1 MKRFSDKVLSQG
13 GFWTFRHHFSGFFI
27 NNLKPDLTFSWANF
41 SNSKPEQNFE
51 FSNLE
56 RNFSRLDRKCAF
68 TLAEVLITLGI
79 VGVVVAITLP
89 ALTANISEL
98 VNSHRQA
105 NIAYKITQA
114 TDKMKAMGL
123 LNGGYASTDAFVDE
137 LQKHLKIAKRC
148 DANHIA
154 DCWPTN
160 KVKTSDG
167 EEFEVK
173 DVKTGKNLNIESNT
187 SDNVGLV
194 FADGASIILT
204 YNQNSPGM
212 DIGDKITAQSK
223 TLPVGFG
230 KSKDFAYTTN
240 TTGAIDFVMDVN
252 GKNGPNS
259 ETRDNKYYDI
269 RSFKVARFSKGCA
282 GVDIPGIGCVVNRGT
297 SYECLAKGTA
307 DYAKWDPQGYWD
319 TSCWGGAKKA
329 CADAGM
335 SLPNLTTL
343 QSIAAQRSNYPDLPQ
358 SGFFWSSSERNRY
371 YAYNVPFVNG
381 DAGEDK
387 DMHHGALCVG
397 D

>member
-1 MKRFSDKVLSQG
+1 MKHFSDKALRQG
-13 GFWTFRHHFSGFFI
+13 DFWTFRHHFSGFFI

-68 TLAEVLITLGI
+68 TLAEVLITIGI
-79 VGVVVAITLP
+79 VGIVVAITLP

-173 DVKTGKNLNIESNT
+173 DAKTGKNLNIESNT
-187 SDNVGLV
+187 RDNVGLV
-194 FADGASIILT
+194 LADGASIILT

-252 GKNGPNS
+252 GKKGPNS

-269 RSFKVARFSKGCA
+269 RSFKTARFSKGCA
-282 GVDIPGIGCVVNRGT
+282 GVDIPGIGCVVNLGT
-297 SYECLAKGTA
+297 SYDCIIEAP
-307 DYAKWDPQGYWD
+307 Y
-319 TSCWGGAKKA
+319 TSANNCWAGAKKA
-329 CADAGM
+329 CADRGM
-335 SLPNLTTL
+335 SLPDKDTL
-343 QSIAAQRSNYPDLPQ
+343 LSICNKKSEYPELPQ
-358 SGFFWSSSERNRY
+358 AGWFWSSSEESTASAY
-371 YAYNVPFVNG
+371 YVFFNQSSSSTYRKYNH
-381 DAGEDK
+381 D
-387 DMHHGALCVG
+387 GALCVG